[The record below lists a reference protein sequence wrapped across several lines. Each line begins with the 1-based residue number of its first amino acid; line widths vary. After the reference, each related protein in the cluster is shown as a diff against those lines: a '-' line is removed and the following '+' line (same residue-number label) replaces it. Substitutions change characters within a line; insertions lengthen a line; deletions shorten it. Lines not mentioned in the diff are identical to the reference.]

1 MTPIALSPLD
11 IALSA
16 VLILLDAGLSLALG
30 LRLERQ
36 VGIAALRM
44 VVQLLLVGVVLR
56 LVFAW
61 ANPAVTLLVVVLMLL
76 AAAREV
82 AVRPESRLVRGGNLV
97 IGGVAVGAATAL
109 TAILALTT
117 AIRPHPWFDPH
128 YAIPLAGIIMGN
140 ALNGASLTL
149 DAMLGGVGRERPAIE
164 ARLCL
169 GDNFAAAM
177 LPLVRNS
184 IRRGLLPTINTM
196 SASGIVTLPGIMTGQ
211 ILAGMDPLEAVKYQ
225 ILLMF
230 LLAGGSGVATVST
243 ALLVQARLTDGRQRL
258 RLDRLRPAS

>member
-30 LRLERQ
+30 LQLHRQ

-56 LVFAW
+56 FVFAW

-109 TAILALTT
+109 TAVLALTT

-149 DAMLGGVGRERPAIE
+149 DAMLGGVGRERP
-164 ARLCL
+164 
-169 GDNFAAAM
+169 GDRGAA
-177 LPLVRNS
+177 
-184 IRRGLLPTINTM
+184 
-196 SASGIVTLPGIMTGQ
+196 
-211 ILAGMDPLEAVKYQ
+211 
-225 ILLMF
+225 
-230 LLAGGSGVATVST
+230 VS
-243 ALLVQARLTDGRQRL
+243 
-258 RLDRLRPAS
+258 